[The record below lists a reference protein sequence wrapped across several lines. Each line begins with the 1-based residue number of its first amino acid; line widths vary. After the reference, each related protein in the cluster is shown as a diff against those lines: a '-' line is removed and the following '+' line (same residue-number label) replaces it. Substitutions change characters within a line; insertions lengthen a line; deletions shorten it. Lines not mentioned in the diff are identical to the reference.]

1 MRQSRRRWLLSLPIL
16 ISVGVMGFVGVN
28 KTESDK
34 KGEENVLTL
43 IESDLGLKKPL
54 QVEPP
59 FSESEPNQENNHW
72 KVEVEEPEAVDKD
85 ASSPLMNEDSNP
97 PLKEEGEPSNPSQM
111 ETLPDFKPPI
121 EDDSVDEDL
130 PQPPVMEEGSEDE
143 SENENENDIEEDQEE
158 TIQEIVPPQIE
169 IEEIGKQLKVTITHE
184 LLTGS
189 EEEELQY
196 RIDYQEWEIYE
207 APFYLPIDDYVI
219 ESQLVMGETVSASA
233 KENVLPK
240 LPTLEAPRIEVT
252 AEKYRAEVSLSHPRF
267 EGLSE
272 EAIEYRIE
280 NQEWQPYEKPF
291 DWLPEWQSLEVRYR
305 EGSRVSEVK
314 REIIAFEHPICERGN
329 ATKESPCV
337 ITTPEQLNALQ
348 LYVNEEQLETAGRYY
363 ELGNDLDFEGYD
375 NDDNPDNG
383 NWTPIGTLDLG
394 FEGIFD
400 GKNYVLKNIRINLLS
415 EEYLGLF
422 GYVKN
427 SLIENVILENVEVKG
442 RSKIGSLIGEM
453 SRTRVGNSH
462 SKGKVE
468 AYSHYSGGLIGWA
481 NRGSIIDKSSFNG
494 YVEGNGGV
502 GGLTGEIYIDSQ
514 ILNSYTTAKVRG
526 VYGVGGLTG
535 IANNNAVISNS
546 YTKANLHAKRE
557 VGGLTGWNIV
567 NSQINQSYAIAEI
580 EAETDNS
587 KGGLV
592 GLGNGGSVFNSYWK
606 LNFPNISTTK
616 DGIELTVAQM
626 TGFNALNYMK
636 GFDFDNTWQLCQGDY
651 PQLKIFATC
660 TPLQAGYT
668 GGSGTEE
675 DPYLISSEQQLDWL
689 RFEVNELGVN
699 TSGIYYALTNHLD
712 FSTYDSD
719 GIDENGNW
727 TPIGSSNSYFRGVLN
742 GRGHVI
748 RNYRVITP
756 GKSYV
761 GLFAHTSNS
770 VIRDLIIDK
779 VTLEGLNFVGGLV
792 GRHHNSSMLE
802 NIQLSGVVK
811 GKGSYI
817 GGLIGSDFNN
827 SRIKNVS
834 TAGYVEGVVDV
845 GGLVG
850 HHSTSQIEM
859 SYSTASVMG
868 NEAVGGLTGNN
879 QGNSL
884 IKNCYA
890 AGEVNGENFVGGLT
904 GRNIAPAT
912 IQNSFAVGE
921 VKGKDF
927 AGGLVGKNYYE
938 EFHGNYWDIETTS
951 QQDSMLGAGLTTSQ
965 MTGLNAINYME
976 GFDFENTW
984 QACEGDYPQLKVF
997 ATCQPASQPSK
1008 NQEEL
1013 TSVEEEKPLM
1023 EEEMADAINK
1033 SSDSEEETNPEI
1045 EAVLVETTSES
1056 EVVEEE
1062 EGVMIESEK
1071 IDVIEEDI
1079 LPIEENEDYFLK
1091 EVQEG
1096 DELSEEINLKEGEE
1110 GAYIIESE
1118 KTTEK
1123 DVVFLN
1129 ERKPR
1134 IGRSRGLKDLTSDWK
1149 FYIME
1154 RAY

>member
-1 MRQSRRRWLLSLPIL
+1 MIPSFLLKEEEYQTKMATKKGSDKMDERMRQIRKRWLFSLPIL
-16 ISVGVMGFVGVN
+16 ISVGVVSWVGIN
-28 KTESDK
+28 KAEAEKGAEES
-34 KGEENVLTL
+34 VLTL

-72 KVEVEEPEAVDKD
+72 KVEVEEHEAVDKD
-85 ASSPLMNEDSNP
+85 ASSPPTNEDPNP

-111 ETLPDFKPPI
+111 ETLPDSKPPV

-143 SENENENDIEEDQEE
+143 SENENENENENDIEEDQEE

-233 KENVLPK
+233 KEDVLPK

-400 GKNYVLKNIRINLLS
+400 GKGHSILNVEINLPNRQRS
-415 EEYLGLF
+415 GFF
-422 GYVKN
+422 GRIAYAEVKN
-427 SLIENVILENVEVKG
+427 LVIDAIRVNGNNFTGGLAGVAAWDSLIENVAVTGQIKGQNDVGGIVGYLHGSTLEEPYSKVSVEGGNYVGGIVGQSLEN
-442 RSKIGSLIGEM
+442 
-453 SRTRVGNSH
+453 
-462 SKGKVE
+462 
-468 AYSHYSGGLIGWA
+468 
-481 NRGSIIDKSSFNG
+481 SIISYG
-494 YVEGNGGV
+494 YSVSGDV
-502 GGLTGEIYIDSQ
+502 
-514 ILNSYTTAKVRG
+514 
-526 VYGVGGLTG
+526 
-535 IANNNAVISNS
+535 IANDYAGGAVGMNKSGSMIYQIYSTNTVQSNL
-546 YTKANLHAKRE
+546 N
-557 VGGLTGWNIV
+557 
-567 NSQINQSYAIAEI
+567 
-580 EAETDNS
+580 

-592 GLGNGGSVFNSYWK
+592 AGAF
-606 LNFPNISTTK
+606 
-616 DGIELTVAQM
+616 GIEVDSGYWDTSVSRETQGASGIGLTTSQM
-626 TGFNALNYMK
+626 TGFNALKYME
-636 GFDFDNTWQLCQGDY
+636 GFDFEDTWQLCQGDY
-651 PQLKIFATC
+651 PQLKTFATC
-660 TPLQAGYT
+660 TPLQTGYA
-668 GGSGTEE
+668 GGSGTKE
-675 DPYLISSEQQLDWL
+675 DPYLISNEQQLDWL
-689 RFEVNELGVN
+689 RFEVNELGMN
-699 TSGIYYALTNHLD
+699 TSGVYYELTNTLD

-727 TPIGSSNSYFRGVLN
+727 TPIGGKKIFQGNFDGNGYTILNMVILDKESSFLGLF
-742 GRGHVI
+742 GHV
-748 RNYRVITP
+748 
-756 GKSYV
+756 
-761 GLFAHTSNS
+761 
-770 VIRDLIIDK
+770 
-779 VTLEGLNFVGGLV
+779 
-792 GRHHNSSMLE
+792 
-802 NIQLSGVVK
+802 SGH
-811 GKGSYI
+811 I
-817 GGLIGSDFNN
+817 FEL
-827 SRIKNVS
+827 
-834 TAGYVEGVVDV
+834 GVVDYYIEGNTYL
-845 GGLVG
+845 GGIAGRNYEGLISRSYSKGEIKGEARIGGIVG
-850 HHSTSQIEM
+850 HNISNATIMDCYAMVNLEGVDKIGGVVGY
-859 SYSTASVMG
+859 SYQDGNIVSSYATGSMDGKTMVGAILGGGASSMVLNSYWD
-868 NEAVGGLTGNN
+868 NEAMTSV
-879 QGNSL
+879 NS
-884 IKNCYA
+884 
-890 AGEVNGENFVGGLT
+890 
-904 GRNIAPAT
+904 
-912 IQNSFAVGE
+912 
-921 VKGKDF
+921 
-927 AGGLVGKNYYE
+927 NY
-938 EFHGNYWDIETTS
+938 GT
-951 QQDSMLGAGLTTSQ
+951 GLTTSQ
-965 MTGLNAINYME
+965 MTGVNAINYME

-997 ATCQPASQPSK
+997 ATCQPVSK
-1008 NQEEL
+1008 TAENQEEL

-1023 EEEMADAINK
+1023 EEEMADAINE
-1033 SSDSEEETNPEI
+1033 SSDPEEETNPEI

-1056 EVVEEE
+1056 EVVEEKE
-1062 EGVMIESEK
+1062 VVMIESEK
-1071 IDVIEEDI
+1071 TDVIEEDI

-1091 EVQEG
+1091 EAQEM

-1123 DVVFLN
+1123 AVVF
-1129 ERKPR
+1129 
-1134 IGRSRGLKDLTSDWK
+1134 SD
-1149 FYIME
+1149 E
-1154 RAY
+1154 AG